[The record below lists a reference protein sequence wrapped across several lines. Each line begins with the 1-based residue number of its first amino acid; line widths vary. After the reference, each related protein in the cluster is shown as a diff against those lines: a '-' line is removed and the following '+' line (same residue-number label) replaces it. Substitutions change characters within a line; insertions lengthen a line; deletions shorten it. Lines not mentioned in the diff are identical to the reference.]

1 MAAVSIL
8 SAMIMFTKSWH
19 VLSNKTFTNCFK
31 IAGILEKNVE
41 RVRDDEDAPFTGLIN
56 IKEVTLQTLGA
67 DLAVL
72 KENLVIKWISI
83 SRLADLLTL
92 TFKSLLVME
101 DYQIRKSLLISTMVK
116 WKFPTTRM
124 TSWRWTCHQTRN
136 RRSKKIY
143 SNSWEF
149 YPFFKIWKSDDEILK
164 RNKE

>member
-1 MAAVSIL
+1 MSAVSIL

-19 VLSNKTFTNCFK
+19 VFSNKTFPNCFK

-41 RVRDDEDAPFTGLIN
+41 RVRDDEDATFTGLIN

-83 SRLADLLTL
+83 SRLTDLLTL

-124 TSWRWTCHQTRN
+124 TS
-136 RRSKKIY
+136 
-143 SNSWEF
+143 
-149 YPFFKIWKSDDEILK
+149 
-164 RNKE
+164 